1 MLEIVYVMMVIEV
14 KIVLKDLFTMVKF
27 LIIMWF
33 VIKIGSESIVMK
45 SCVNKIVTI
54 MDNVKMEP
62 VIAMT
67 DGEVNCVIPWF
78 VDINAGI
85 EEFAYL
91 ENVNVMKDLEE
102 NFAKNNM

>member
-1 MLEIVYVMMVIEV
+1 
-14 KIVLKDLFTMVKF
+14 
-27 LIIMWF
+27 
-33 VIKIGSESIVMK
+33 
-45 SCVNKIVTI
+45 
-54 MDNVKMEP
+54 
-62 VIAMT
+62 
-67 DGEVNCVIPWF
+67 VIPWF